1 MSGLPA
7 SGKTTTAMRLHAQLG
22 GVLIRSCDI
31 YQGLGI
37 VLPDWVKRTAGFT
50 TNVLN
55 YDRVRDHAYAK
66 MARRTDLSLAN
77 GSPLTII
84 DAVHGERAKRQRLY
98 EISAT
103 RGATPILIV
112 CMCPDFSE
120 VQRRFHAREGREA
133 EPEREASDLS
143 VFHDIQRRW
152 ESPLKDELPGGGRLD
167 AHAHRGGSDC
177 GDLISDPLALRSVAL
192 VVRNDREADTEAS
205 SSALQALKPPGA
217 GCRAVDSALPP
228 EGRRRSTFGQNPTG
242 HLLPFCT
249 HITTKGDET
258 RTNIEKHEATS
269 NCLSGSSFWCK

>member
-152 ESPLKDELPGGGRLD
+152 ESPLKDELPGGGSPSVLIYNTLNRGVT
-167 AHAHRGGSDC
+167 RIPGTGGSMLT
-177 GDLISDPLALRSVAL
+177 LIEEALTAETSSVISSRSA
-192 VVRNDREADTEAS
+192 R
-205 SSALQALKPPGA
+205 
-217 GCRAVDSALPP
+217 
-228 EGRRRSTFGQNPTG
+228 
-242 HLLPFCT
+242 
-249 HITTKGDET
+249 
-258 RTNIEKHEATS
+258 
-269 NCLSGSSFWCK
+269 